1 MHLIEA
7 GHRVAVLAV
16 DPSSTVHGGSI
27 LGDKTRMELLSQRS
41 EAFIRPSPSSGS
53 LGGVAEHT
61 REALLLCEAAG
72 YDIIIVETV
81 GVGQSE
87 TAVAGMTDCFV
98 LLQLPNAGDDLQA
111 IKKGIME
118 LADLVVFNKADI
130 DPKAAQLAAAQM
142 RSALAMLHP
151 ASANWQPPVLT
162 LSAIRKD
169 GLVEFWQVV
178 EKFKSTLTASGEFAA
193 KRRHQALAWMWQ
205 QIDSD
210 LRNRFREHPAVKSA
224 LAELSVSVEAGTTTP
239 TVAAQRL
246 LALVGRHF

>member
-1 MHLIEA
+1 
-7 GHRVAVLAV
+7 
-16 DPSSTVHGGSI
+16 
-27 LGDKTRMELLSQRS
+27 
-41 EAFIRPSPSSGS
+41 
-53 LGGVAEHT
+53 
-61 REALLLCEAAG
+61 
-72 YDIIIVETV
+72 
-81 GVGQSE
+81 
-87 TAVAGMTDCFV
+87 
-98 LLQLPNAGDDLQA
+98 LQLPNAGDDLQA